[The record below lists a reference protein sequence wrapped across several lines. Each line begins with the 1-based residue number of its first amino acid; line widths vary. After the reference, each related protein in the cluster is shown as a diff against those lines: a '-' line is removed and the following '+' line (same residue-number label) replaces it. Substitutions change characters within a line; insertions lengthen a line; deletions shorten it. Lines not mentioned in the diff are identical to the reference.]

1 MGTFYRRQL
10 SFALLDLA
18 LHTEVKDGGKQN
30 AVKIS
35 NDILS
40 KVFLPVPEDTAF
52 VAYFG
57 HLMGYD
63 AGYYGYAWADAI
75 AADMATVF
83 EKSSDGFYDAKTGRR
98 LREEIYAVGDS
109 RDATVSIEKFLGRKQ
124 SLQPFLKTLGIG
136 GK

>member
-1 MGTFYRRQL
+1 
-10 SFALLDLA
+10 
-18 LHTEVKDGGKQN
+18 VKDGGNQD

-35 NDILS
+35 NEILS
-40 KVFLPVPEDTAF
+40 KIFLPVPEDTAF

-83 EKSSDGFYDAKTGRR
+83 EKSPSGYFDTRAGRR
-98 LREEIYAVGDS
+98 LRDEIYAPGDS
-109 RDATVSIEKFLGRKQ
+109 RDVTVSIEKFLGRKQ
-124 SLQPFLKTLGIG
+124 SIEPFLKTLGIG
-136 GK
+136 AQ